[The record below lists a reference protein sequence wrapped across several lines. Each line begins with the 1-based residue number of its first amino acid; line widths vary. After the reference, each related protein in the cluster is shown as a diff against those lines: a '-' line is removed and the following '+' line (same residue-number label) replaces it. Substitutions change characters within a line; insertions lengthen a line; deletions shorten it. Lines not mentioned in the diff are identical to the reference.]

1 MFCLFVNKVNVIYFP
16 IRNSK
21 RKQPYL
27 FTLDKEKEKQI
38 DFDFNC
44 LLVKL
49 QSSQLVCNLK

>member
-49 QSSQLVCNLK
+49 QSSQLVFNLK

>member
-1 MFCLFVNKVNVIYFP
+1 MFCLFVNKYDLFS
-16 IRNSK
+16 NSELK

-27 FTLDKEKEKQI
+27 FTLDKREEKQT